1 MVDRYI
7 KLIFCFTLVIFLLPI
22 SGIQFWFEPEED
34 TDVEVSTIGTLPP
47 SEASELKE
55 LDRFSSAQT
64 NSQTDPRSGTRMAV
78 SHVNTGSND
87 PNIDHTPFFNNGDVL
102 TGTVEA
108 NTIHWFFTSVFG
120 TPDQNQKIYNLTL
133 DRVTGPTSASDWII
147 VRLYVHWNFDERWEE
162 RNNDDR
168 TIDDKEMILLH
179 QESISGSSSTWNTC
193 WALTSHLGDYYVCI
207 EGQPRNPT
215 TKILY
220 SLLVSWTLVDPPAG
234 DFNYDITKA
243 QEVTSNTPVKDK
255 YIKMDEHAFDWY
267 VLEAPT
273 DPDMLGVNVSVMLSI
288 DSASAIYMDGE
299 MNTFVTEIGV
309 VIMHEI
315 QNRPETKDMIYG
327 GFQNASRDKAAL
339 NRWPKM
345 GKIINHYSINIW
357 NSPSDKIVRSYI
369 GIFAIT
375 YGIDYKS
382 KEHRYHDA
390 DISDDLE
397 DGPTGMNGW
406 LRYSFIKVNSEPVIR
421 PILTMV
427 KVYSTRSNTMYG
439 KTYDQFNY
447 HVGYKSKGNFEPI
460 IMKVHIYRGA
470 LAPIVEDL
478 LPVDEENTNF
488 RTPAEYIF
496 TIDGLTLAEGTFSYQ
511 IECIDKHTYA
521 KGSKAEKNIY
531 NGPVVENNMPPQ
543 VRDTAISYIEML
555 EDDKPIYLNLNKVF
569 VDVDGDELRYFLID
583 DDGNET
589 RYLDNE
595 TQSMYA
601 RVEQEYILKLAPKPN
616 KFGKNIIKI
625 GARDY
630 PLAPIAIHELEV
642 TIVPVNDPPQINI
655 SFQRL
660 FFFGEIRFEE
670 DTYYSDPRL
679 NLTWIFHDPIE
690 FDPLT
695 FSYSGNENVILDVA
709 RNGSINVS
717 AKENWAGVE
726 VLTFTATDPPGG
738 IATNS
743 LRVVVEPVN
752 DAPILNET
760 PPIICYEESWTN
772 VTFEA
777 WDPADNDQLVFSIDI
792 KYKLNLKSDEYYFN
806 KNTGDLHLFAPNRV
820 ATGKNYT
827 VTVGVTDVNPAGG
840 DPIMVTQEVIFI
852 VRNKWDIPTA
862 KILSPKYG
870 DIFLNFE
877 PITFMGICLDDDLK
891 VPELNEKITFEWYS
905 DQDGK
910 IGDKDIVRNV
920 VLSAGERGLEH
931 TITLKVS
938 DGKFKAETK
947 IKIWVIKENQKK
959 DTDGDG
965 MPDYWED
972 RHNLD
977 KFNPNDADG
986 DPDQDNFT
994 NYEEFTYGLDGV
1006 EGTNDP
1012 TDPRDAND
1020 HPPEDIEAFKE
1031 DTGSS
1036 IFWPIVLLLMIIL
1049 VFAILVMIT
1058 SSFVSRKVRS
1068 AREYS
1073 EKKKILE
1080 DKRKKWEQEQEEKK
1094 YGIYSDIK
1102 ELSVLCPSCGNRNKV
1117 TSNQRPLAVRCTTC
1131 NTRGVIYR

>member
-1 MVDRYI
+1 MN
-7 KLIFCFTLVIFLLPI
+7 
-22 SGIQFWFEPEED
+22 SGD
-34 TDVEVSTIGTLPP
+34 
-47 SEASELKE
+47 EL
-55 LDRFSSAQT
+55 
-64 NSQTDPRSGTRMAV
+64 M
-78 SHVNTGSND
+78 
-87 PNIDHTPFFNNGDVL
+87 
-102 TGTVEA
+102 GTVEGG
-108 NTIHWFFTSVFG
+108 TIHWFVTSVFKN
-120 TPDQNQKIYNLTL
+120 PDPNEKIYNITV
-133 DRVTGPTSASDWII
+133 DRTSGPTSSSDWMI
-147 VRLYVHWNFDERWEE
+147 VKLYVHWNFDERWEE
-162 RNNDDR
+162 RNNDER

-179 QESISGSSSTWNTC
+179 QESISGSSSTWDTC

-207 EGQPRNPT
+207 EGQPRMPG
-215 TKILY
+215 TKIDY
-220 SLLVSWTLVDPPAG
+220 TVLVSWTAVDPPEG

-243 QEVTSNTPVKDK
+243 QEITAFTPVKDK
-255 YIKMDEHAFDWY
+255 NVKMDEQAFDWY

-273 DPDMLGVNVSVMLSI
+273 DPDMLGVNVSIMISI
-288 DSASAIYMDGE
+288 DQASPVYQDDE
-299 MNTFVTEIGV
+299 LNTFVTEIGV

-315 QNRPETKDMIYG
+315 QNRPQTEDMIYG

-339 NRWPKM
+339 NRWAGM
-345 GKIINHYSINIW
+345 GKIINHYSISIW
-357 NSPSDKIVRSYI
+357 YSPSDKIVRSYI

-375 YGIDYKS
+375 YGIDYES
-382 KEHRYHDA
+382 KEHRSHDA
-390 DISDDLE
+390 DISNDLE
-397 DGPTGMNGW
+397 DELGGMNGW
-406 LRYSFIKVNSEPVIR
+406 LKYSFIKVNSEPVIR

-447 HVGYKSKGNFEPI
+447 HVGYQSKGNFEPI

-470 LAPIVEDL
+470 SAPIVEDL
-478 LPVDEENTNF
+478 LPVDELNTNF
-488 RTPAEYIF
+488 RTPAEYIY
-496 TIDGLTLAEGTFSYQ
+496 TIDGLTLGEGTFSYQ
-511 IECIDKHTYA
+511 IECIDKHIYA
-521 KGSKAEKNIY
+521 KGSKAEKIIY
-531 NGPVVENNMPPQ
+531 DGPAVENNMPPQ
-543 VRDTAISYIEML
+543 VRDTAESYIEMI

-569 VDVDGDELRYFLID
+569 VDVDGDELSYFLID

-589 RYLDNE
+589 VYLGTE
-595 TQSMYA
+595 SMSIYA
-601 RVEQEYILKLAPKPN
+601 KVEQEDRLKLAPKPN
-616 KFGKNIIKI
+616 KFGKNIIQI
-625 GARDY
+625 GARDF

-670 DTYYSDPRL
+670 DNNYSDPRL

-690 FDPLT
+690 FEPLT
-695 FSYSGNENVILDVA
+695 FSYSGDENVILDVA
-709 RNGSINVS
+709 ENGSINVS
-717 AKENWAGVE
+717 AKENWAGME

-738 IATNS
+738 KVSNS
-743 LRVVVEPVN
+743 LKVVVEPIN

-792 KYKLNLKSDEYYFN
+792 AYKLNLKSDEYSFN
-806 KNTGDLHLFAPNRV
+806 KNTGDLHIFAPNRV

-840 DPIMVTQEVIFI
+840 DAITVTRDVIII
-852 VRNKWDIPTA
+852 VRNKWDQPTA
-862 KILSPKYG
+862 KILEPKHG

-877 PITFMGICLDDDLK
+877 PVTFMGICLDDDLK
-891 VPELNEKITFEWYS
+891 VPELKEYISFEWYS

-910 IGDKDIVRNV
+910 IGENDIERNV
-920 VLSAGERGLEH
+920 ILTAGERGLEH

-938 DGKFKAETK
+938 DGKFRAESK

-972 RHNLD
+972 RNNLD

-994 NYEEFTYGLDGV
+994 NYDEYTYGLDGV

-1012 TDPRDAND
+1012 TDPWAAND
-1020 HPPEDIEAFKE
+1020 HPPEDIKALAE
-1031 DTGSS
+1031 DKGSS

-1058 SSFVSRKVRS
+1058 SSFVTRKVRD

-1073 EKKKILE
+1073 EKKKELE

-1094 YGIYSDIK
+1094 YGIYSDKK
-1102 ELSVLCPSCGNRNKV
+1102 ELDVLCPSCGKRNKV
-1117 TSNQRPLAVRCTTC
+1117 HSTQRPLAVRCTTC
-1131 NTRGVIYR
+1131 KTRGVIYK